1 MLTQSYLHVLII
13 FTCIDVTIILYIIY
27 LDYDES
33 PVLPPPIIEYED
45 ETEAPVHIEI
55 DLTKPHP
62 LNIPQDITLD
72 DSDIIVHVEEEVF
85 TPDTPNDVE
94 TLFPPELDR
103 SQPPIFDLS
112 ETSVNNNIQ
121 QDDNVFYENL
131 DSEPVDIG
139 QELVGNEGVAE
150 DQKSE
155 SYIDEIEAGIKDS
168 EEESCSS
175 QTEDSSL
182 EWINQIVLYEYRH
195 GNGDDNVLHGQDRI
209 SYDDL
214 IQQLE
219 VYL

>member
-1 MLTQSYLHVLII
+1 M
-13 FTCIDVTIILYIIY
+13 Y
-27 LDYDES
+27 LDSNES

-55 DLTKPHP
+55 DLTKPQP

-94 TLFPPELDR
+94 TLFPQELDR
-103 SQPPIFDLS
+103 PQPPILDLS
-112 ETSVNNNIQ
+112 ETSANNNIQ
-121 QDDNVFYENL
+121 QDDDVFYEHL
-131 DSEPVDIG
+131 DSESVDIG
-139 QELVGNEGVAE
+139 QELVGVDGIVE
-150 DQKSE
+150 DQKSD

-195 GNGDDNVLHGQDRI
+195 GNSDDNLLHGQDRI

>member
-1 MLTQSYLHVLII
+1 MYP
-13 FTCIDVTIILYIIY
+13 IY
-27 LDYDES
+27 SESDES

-45 ETEAPVHIEI
+45 ETVTTVHLDI
-55 DLTKPHP
+55 DLTKPLP
-62 LNIPQDITLD
+62 LNVPQDITLD

-94 TLFPPELDR
+94 TLFPAELDR
-103 SQPPIFDLS
+103 PQPPIFDLS
-112 ETSVNNNIQ
+112 EISANNNIQ
-121 QDDNVFYENL
+121 QDDDVFYEKL

-139 QELVGNEGVAE
+139 QELVGSEGVAE
-150 DQKSE
+150 EQRSD

-195 GNGDDNVLHGQDRI
+195 GNDDDNVLRGQDRI

-219 VYL
+219 V